1 MNITCFAQRVFLSL
15 LLLGTPAAW
24 ANQQAIPAP
33 PQLAAKSYVLLDA
46 ASGKVL
52 VENNGD
58 QRLPPASL
66 TKLMTAYIATL
77 EIRKGKIG
85 EQDMVPIS
93 EHAWRTGG
101 AASGGSTMFLPLNSQ
116 ASVDDLLHGVIIQ
129 SGNDASI
136 ALAEY
141 IAGSEDAFADMM
153 NETAARLGMS
163 DSHFMNATG
172 LPHPEHYS
180 SARDMAILARAIINE
195 DQEHYAIYAQKEFLW
210 NNIKQGN
217 RNLLLWRDK
226 TVDGLKTGH
235 TQEAGYCLVASAVR
249 DGARMITSVFGT
261 DSESARAAETQKLLT
276 YGFRFFETRTFYKQ
290 GQELA
295 QTQVWKGTTRQLKA
309 GLAQDLSL
317 TLPKGQLEKL
327 QAGMTLNPQ
336 LIAPIAQ
343 GDVIGKVEVKL
354 GDEVVHS
361 ADLVALE
368 AVEEGGFMRRLWDS
382 IRLFFFGLFN

>member
-1 MNITCFAQRVFLSL
+1 MGARPVCRRARPLDLPLVARLAISNLERRMNITCFAQRVFLSL

-33 PQLAAKSYVLLDA
+33 PQLVAKSYVLLDA

-85 EQDMVPIS
+85 EQDMVPVS

-141 IAGSEDAFADMM
+141 
-153 NETAARLGMS
+153 
-163 DSHFMNATG
+163 
-172 LPHPEHYS
+172 
-180 SARDMAILARAIINE
+180 
-195 DQEHYAIYAQKEFLW
+195 
-210 NNIKQGN
+210 
-217 RNLLLWRDK
+217 
-226 TVDGLKTGH
+226 
-235 TQEAGYCLVASAVR
+235 
-249 DGARMITSVFGT
+249 
-261 DSESARAAETQKLLT
+261 
-276 YGFRFFETRTFYKQ
+276 
-290 GQELA
+290 
-295 QTQVWKGTTRQLKA
+295 
-309 GLAQDLSL
+309 
-317 TLPKGQLEKL
+317 
-327 QAGMTLNPQ
+327 
-336 LIAPIAQ
+336 
-343 GDVIGKVEVKL
+343 
-354 GDEVVHS
+354 
-361 ADLVALE
+361 
-368 AVEEGGFMRRLWDS
+368 
-382 IRLFFFGLFN
+382 